1 MALLAEQENDVGEIA
16 LVRGCD
22 DVGCA
27 RAVATHPHIERA
39 VEAEGKAA
47 FRLVELHRGHADVEH
62 DAVDPVGAALA
73 GDVIEIGKTVFD
85 QREPASVSYT
95 HLRAHE
101 TDSYLV

>member
-39 VEAEGKAA
+39 VEPKGKAA

-73 GDVIEIGKTVFD
+73 GDVIEIGKRSST
-85 QREPASVSYT
+85 SVSRPCAACT
-95 HLRAHE
+95 RSAPPAI
-101 TDSYLV
+101 